1 MAALEGPDEP
11 ISLNRAA
18 ELAGLASRTL
28 RRSAFEE
35 RLRAEWSG
43 GKWWTTRRQLHT
55 YLIGRRRGA
64 VKPLPEGYQ
73 AANGE
78 IFR

>member
-11 ISLNRAA
+11 ISLTRAA

-28 RRSAFEE
+28 RRSAFEG
-35 RLRAEWSG
+35 RLHAAWSG
-43 GKWWTTRRQLHT
+43 GKWWTTRRHLHT
-55 YLIGRRRGA
+55 YLMGRSRGM